1 MLRIEARKSDS
12 VRLVGAVV
20 GSFSHWC
27 GCATKELGFRKCCE
41 SKLVRA
47 TENSPWREPWGD
59 RQVHEAPA
67 RGERSRRRRLP
78 PHPGLSARAF
88 FPWLAPWAILCRPV
102 GLEQRPWVLAT
113 HRFTRV
119 PSESA
124 VSPPF
129 VKHGGILNQKI
140 FGPSGV
146 IGRTILAGLGSG
158 LTGENTQIIDVA
170 VPARRSII

>member
-12 VRLVGAVV
+12 VRLVGAVG
-20 GSFSHWC
+20 GSFSHSC

-88 FPWLAPWAILCRPV
+88 FPWLAPWALPCRPV

-119 PSESA
+119 PSKPQ
-124 VSPPF
+124 SPHSLVAHLIDAARHF
-129 VKHGGILNQKI
+129 AA
-140 FGPSGV
+140 FGVNLITDNIQYGHAHEKPRPS
-146 IGRTILAGLGSG
+146 RSYR
-158 LTGENTQIIDVA
+158 
-170 VPARRSII
+170 PA